1 MPEFCF
7 WDTKSLGDA
16 IIFIVQIAIEA
27 IIGVITA
34 LRLRKSIIGKYSTR
48 ITLIHLLVLC
58 WGMLMCGLHSYSVS
72 IFFLHIYQQPEVSV
86 DSFSRNF
93 VRLDFLPGFIV
104 QTIYITICRFYYLG
118 LMNAIEIS
126 HLARWEQNYIHYL
139 NFYYILRIV
148 AQGTGIILINI
159 YAQGNEIGKV
169 AKINAWILIIDAVIM
184 QAFLLFSLKIFVKAV
199 GFIPAMKSR
208 EKRTLKTEYYLM
220 IFSSFLRVIIDLVFL
235 GLPWITSSASEACL
249 GDFSTH
255 AFHSIFYNVLGN
267 IINHYL
273 PIICILK
280 VYDFDRRE
288 SFSEPSQIH

>member
-7 WDTKSLGDA
+7 WDTKSLGDS
-16 IIFIVQIAIEA
+16 IIFIVQTSFEA
-27 IIGVITA
+27 VIGILTA
-34 LRLRKSIIGKYSTR
+34 LRLRKSIIEKYSMR
-48 ITLIHLLVLC
+48 ITLIHLLVLA
-58 WGMLMCGLHSYSVS
+58 WSMLMCGLHSYSVS
-72 IFFLHIYQQPEVSV
+72 IFFLHIYQQGNVSV

-126 HLARWEQNYIHYL
+126 HLAKWEQNYIHYL
-139 NFYYILRIV
+139 NFYYILRIM

-159 YAQGNEIGKV
+159 YAESNEIGKIS
-169 AKINAWILIIDAVIM
+169 KINAWILIIDAVIM
-184 QAFLLFSLKIFVKAV
+184 QVYLFISLKIFVKAI
-199 GFIPAMKSR
+199 GFIPAMKSK
-208 EKRTLKTEYYLM
+208 EIKTLKTEYYLM
-220 IFSSFLRVIIDLVFL
+220 IFSSFLRVIIDIIFL
-235 GLPWITSSASEACL
+235 GLPWITSSANEACI

-255 AFHSIFYNVLGN
+255 VFHSIFYNVLGN

-280 VYDFDRRE
+280 VYNFDRQE
-288 SFSEPSQIH
+288 SFS